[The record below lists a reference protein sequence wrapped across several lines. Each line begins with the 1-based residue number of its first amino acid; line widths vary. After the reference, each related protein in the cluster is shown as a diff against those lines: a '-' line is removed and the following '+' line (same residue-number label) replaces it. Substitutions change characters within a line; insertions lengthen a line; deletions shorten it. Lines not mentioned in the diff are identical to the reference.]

1 MGMSWE
7 NDRIIRVNMTDQT
20 VKIEPFP
27 KEWRLLGGRALSARI
42 LLNECNPKCDP
53 LGPENILVLAPGVM
67 SGTSAPTSGRLSVGC
82 KSPLTGGIKEAN
94 AGGEPAQDLMKLGY
108 RAIIVTGQ
116 PGNSSHRWG
125 LVVTAEGV
133 KLVDATQYKGM
144 WNYPACVKLL
154 ANYPD
159 SASAITIGPAG
170 EMLLKGASVGCT
182 DRSKG
187 RHPARHAAR
196 GGVGAVMGSKCLKWV
211 LVDPGKAPLRA
222 PSDPKGFAKWMK
234 EFSKDYLSG
243 PRHETFKHGTSAVVP
258 IANMLHTFPYKNR
271 TEGRNP
277 HFEGLDGAKIRETF
291 ETRGGGMH
299 NCMTGCI
306 VKCSNVVHDKDGNYL
321 TSALEFETL
330 TLLGSCCDINSWED
344 VADLDRLCD
353 ELGLDTIETGAAL
366 AVLMD
371 SGGMQWGD
379 AEGAKKMLRVEVNS
393 GSEIGKLVGNG
404 AMAVG
409 MARRHKRIPVG
420 KGQALPAWDPRP
432 LKAAGIT
439 YCTSAMGADHTAGL
453 VVNPE
458 LNGAAAA
465 LASQEIQIINAV
477 CDSSGFCMFL
487 GPTLDETRR
496 FFTLYYGEE
505 ITRDQM
511 SDLGWQCMA
520 DEWAFNDRAG
530 FTVADDVLAD
540 CLRDEGIGPDHS
552 LKFDVPADIIAMV
565 KIRQPAAETLFTKS
579 PAG

>member
-1 MGMSWE
+1 MAMSWE

-20 VKIEPFP
+20 VKIEPYP
-27 KEWRLLGGRALSARI
+27 KQWKLLGGRALSARI

-53 LGPENILVLAPGVM
+53 LGPENILVLAPGIM

-108 RAIIVTGQ
+108 RAIVVTGQ
-116 PGNSSHRWG
+116 PPNMSRRWG
-125 LVVTAEGV
+125 LVVNGDGV
-133 KLVDATQYKGM
+133 RLEDATQYKGM
-144 WNYPACVKLL
+144 WNYAACEKAL
-154 ANYPD
+154 AGHPET
-159 SASAITIGPAG
+159 ASAITIGPAG
-170 EMLLKGASVGCT
+170 EMMLKGASVGCT
-182 DRSKG
+182 DRTRG

-222 PSDPKGFAKWMK
+222 PADPKGFARYMK
-234 EFSKDYLSG
+234 EFSKDYLAG
-243 PRHETFKHGTSAVVP
+243 PRHETFKRGTSAVVP

-271 TEGRNP
+271 TDGRNP
-277 HFEGLDGAKIRETF
+277 HFEGLDGARINETF
-291 ETRGGGMH
+291 EARGGGMH

-306 VKCSNVVHDKDGNYL
+306 VRCSNVVHDKDGNYK

-330 TLLGSCCDINSWED
+330 TLLGSCCDINNWED

-353 ELGLDTIETGAAL
+353 ELGLDTIETGAAI

-371 SGGMQWGD
+371 SGGMNWGD
-379 AEGAKKMLRVEVNS
+379 AEGAKNLLREEVNA
-393 GSEIGKLVGNG
+393 GSDLGRLVGNG
-404 AMAVG
+404 ALSVG
-409 MARRHKRIPVG
+409 TARHHKRIPVG

-453 VVNPE
+453 VINPE
-458 LNGAAAA
+458 LTGEAAAK
-465 LASQEIQIINAV
+465 ASQEIQIINAV

-496 FFTLYYGEE
+496 FLSLYFGEE
-505 ITRDQM
+505 VGRQQM
-511 SDLGWQCMA
+511 ADLGWQCLA

-530 FTVADDVLAD
+530 FTAADDVLAD
-540 CLRDEGIGPDHS
+540 CLREEGIGPDRA
-552 LKFDVPADIIAMV
+552 LKFDISPEIIALAKV
-565 KIRQPAAETLFTKS
+565 RQLAAESLFTKS